1 MALDV
6 KVPPV
11 GESVQEAMIHKWRK
25 AAGDFVKRD
34 EVLMDLETDK
44 ATVEVTAEADGV
56 LEVLRNEGDTVAIGE
71 VIARIDTNA
80 KPSASAKAS
89 ADKSATTPPPPAAAT
104 KAVQPAAGVTAEAS
118 AKAEAPTMPAARRLA
133 TESNVNL
140 GDVAG
145 TGKGGRVTKGD
156 VITHLEGGTVPA
168 ATTGSADKSAKAPAD
183 RPAVKAPEVRMPV
196 VKSGGG
202 GRAERREP
210 MSMLRRRVAERLIH
224 AQTTAAILTTFN
236 EVDMTGVMNL
246 RKQYKESF
254 KEKHGVGLGFMS
266 FFVKAAI
273 EALKAYPQINGW
285 IEGNEIVYHD
295 YYDISVAVSGEKGL
309 VVPVVR
315 DVDRMSMAEIEMA
328 IAYLG
333 SQAKANKLTVDEL
346 TGGTFTISNGGVFG
360 SLLSTPILNPP
371 QSAILGMHK
380 IQDRP
385 VVVNG
390 QVVVRP
396 MMYVALSYD
405 HRIVDGRE
413 AVQFLVK
420 IKDCIEDPTRLLLSV

>member
-44 ATVEVTAEADGV
+44 ATVEVTAEAEGV

-80 KPSASAKAS
+80 KGSSTTKA
-89 ADKSATTPPPPAAAT
+89 APPPPPKAAA
-104 KAVQPAAGVTAEAS
+104 PAAVPTPAPKAAAS
-118 AKAEAPTMPAARRLA
+118 DAPTMPAARRIA
-133 TESNVNL
+133 TENNVNL

-156 VITHLEGGTVPA
+156 VITHLEGGA
-168 ATTGSADKSAKAPAD
+168 APQAAKAPEK
-183 RPAVKAPEVRMPV
+183 PAVKAPEVRMPV
-196 VKSGGG
+196 VGKGPGA

-224 AQTTAAILTTFN
+224 AQSTAAILTTFN

-246 RKQYKESF
+246 RKQYKDSF

-273 EALKAYPQINGW
+273 EALHQFPQINGW
-285 IEGNEIVYHD
+285 IDGNEIVYHD

-315 DVDRMSMAEIEMA
+315 DADKLSMAQIEMA

-333 SQAKANKLTVDEL
+333 QQAKANKLTVDEL

-390 QVVVRP
+390 QVTVRP
-396 MMYVALSYD
+396 MMYLALSYD